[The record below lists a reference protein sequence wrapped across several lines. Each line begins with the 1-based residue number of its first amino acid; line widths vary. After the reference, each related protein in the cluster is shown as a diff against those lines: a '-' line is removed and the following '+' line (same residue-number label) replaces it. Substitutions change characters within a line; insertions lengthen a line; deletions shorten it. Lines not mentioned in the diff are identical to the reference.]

1 MKWPFVDKVAK
12 RFTKSASEQVKKEAK
27 KTAIDL
33 IPAILTIGTMVA
45 GYFAF
50 KDRHGSSRTNNEPN
64 PFSSNTRITTNNY
77 FLGDVS
83 EDIIKK
89 ILEDKHYD

>member
-1 MKWPFVDKVAK
+1 MKLPFVDKVAK
-12 RFTKSASEQVKKEAK
+12 RFTQTASEQVKREAK

-33 IPAILTIGTMVA
+33 LPGILAFGGMIFSI
-45 GYFAF
+45 FAF
-50 KDRHGSSRTNNEPN
+50 REVHNTDDSSAAMQKPYA
-64 PFSSNTRITTNNY
+64 SSTHITTNNY

-89 ILEDKHYD
+89 ILEERR